1 MYPKVKEFC
10 DLAIQEFG
18 QISAE
23 RKQILSQIA
32 AKIKIEKEQNRIVN
46 LLYVCTHNS
55 RRSHFGQVW
64 AAVAAAYFGVENTH
78 SFSGGTEATAFNQN
92 AINALLG
99 FGFEI
104 KTLDSGKNPA
114 YEVHFGGKIA
124 VNCFS
129 KRYDSD
135 SNPSK
140 NLLAIMT
147 CGDAEENC
155 PYIAG
160 VALRIATTYKD
171 PKAFDDTVLQDF
183 KYSERCLQIATETL
197 FVFSLI

>member
-32 AKIKIEKEQNRIVN
+32 AKIKIDKEENRIVN

-64 AAVAAAYFGVENTH
+64 AAVAAAYFGVENTR

-104 KTLDSGKNPA
+104 KALDSSKNPV
-114 YEVHFGGKIA
+114 YEVHFGEKLT

-129 KRYDSD
+129 KRYDSA
-135 SNPSK
+135 SNPCE

-147 CGDAEENC
+147 CGDAEANC

-160 VALRIATTYKD
+160 VAFRIATTYKD
-171 PKAFDDTVLQDF
+171 PKAFDGTVLQDF

-197 FVFSLI
+197 FVFSLV